1 MTGLIGDDRPHGVA
15 AQVWGLIAMDG
26 SGRSSIRFLEERRQ
40 EILGVVRSHRGKEV
54 HVFGSVVRG
63 DDGPDSDIDFLVTLE
78 KEGSLFDLI
87 RIRSALAELLGREVD
102 VISMDGLLRELDGR
116 SPSRRENILGEAVP
130 L

>member
-1 MTGLIGDDRPHGVA
+1 
-15 AQVWGLIAMDG
+15 MDG
-26 SGRSSIRFLEERRQ
+26 SGRSSMRLLEERRQ

-63 DDGPDSDIDFLVTLE
+63 DDGPDSDIDFLVKLE

-87 RIRSALAELLGREVD
+87 RIRRALAELLGREVD

>member
-1 MTGLIGDDRPHGVA
+1 
-15 AQVWGLIAMDG
+15 MDG
-26 SGRSSIRFLEERRQ
+26 SGRPSIRFLEERRQ
-40 EILGVVRSHRGKEV
+40 EKLRVVRSHRGKEV

-87 RIRSALAELLGREVD
+87 RIRRALAELLGREVD

-116 SPSRRENILGEAVP
+116 SPSRRDGLWNDACRILEK
-130 L
+130 